1 MSDMLF
7 IDLVAKMSDETF
19 SELVAASPRKI
30 RETLFQRLG
39 IKAKKTIGLKVHGK
53 LEDRTKKLHEKLR
66 GASSD
71 QENRLCEELVRNWL
85 YTKRPLLKATLDH
98 LNVKN
103 ENGLLEEEPTFFQEL
118 TAEKVKDL
126 VTHLKGQGFSAE
138 HIALY
143 LHFVK
148 TPHVDEVLARSPE
161 AA

>member
-1 MSDMLF
+1 MQF
-7 IDLVAKMSDETF
+7 IGIVSKMSEDTF
-19 SELVAASPRKI
+19 AELIGASPRKV

-53 LEDRTKKLHEKLR
+53 LEERTKKLHEKLKT
-66 GASSD
+66 ASTD

-85 YTKRPLLKATLDH
+85 YTKRPLLKATLDY

-103 ENGLLEEEPTFFQEL
+103 DNGLVDEEPTFFQEL
-118 TAEKVKDL
+118 SVEKVKEL
-126 VTHLKGQGFSAE
+126 VTHLKGAGFAGE

-148 TPHVDEVLARSPE
+148 TPHVDDVLKE

>member
-1 MSDMLF
+1 MLF
-7 IDLVAKMSDETF
+7 IDLVAKMTDETF
-19 SELVAASPRKI
+19 AELVAASPRKI

-66 GASSD
+66 TATTEN
-71 QENRLCEELVRNWL
+71 ENRLCEELVRNWL
-85 YTKRPLLKATLDH
+85 YTKRPLLKATLDY
-98 LNVKN
+98 LNIKN
-103 ENGLLEEEPTFFQEL
+103 DNGLVDEEPTFFQEL
-118 TAEKVKDL
+118 SADKVKEL
-126 VTHLKGQGFSAE
+126 VTHLKAQGFQAE

-148 TPHVDEVLARSPE
+148 TPHVDDVIQGK